1 MFQTCA
7 RESLPLLE
15 LRRDT
20 LTLED
25 IFLKLTSDDV
35 EEERDEAS
43 QAQPGEEKEAEL

>member
-7 RESLPLLE
+7 SKGLPLLE

-35 EEERDEAS
+35 EQEPGETG
-43 QAQPGEEKEAEL
+43 QAQSKEKKEAEQ